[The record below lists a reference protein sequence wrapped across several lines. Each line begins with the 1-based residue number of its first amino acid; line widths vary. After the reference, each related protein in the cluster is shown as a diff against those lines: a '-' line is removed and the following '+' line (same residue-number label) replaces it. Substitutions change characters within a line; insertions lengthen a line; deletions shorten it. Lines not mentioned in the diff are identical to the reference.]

1 MENMICTIGL
11 RKLPFTQYDGQVIYT
26 EGTYNKLVNRFVLK
40 HYKWIKKIFKRH
52 SYTFC
57 YLPKLERELMKS
69 DIVRYFAPYV
79 DKSLEKTEFGNDFIL
94 NYMLHPENKT
104 MIKPMLLFHSKDT
117 EVEYPDADNQY
128 NGYILDL
135 PDDLEDKGRRE
146 RTKILKASFENAA
159 EDISSFV
166 TQAENRIMYRLR
178 EDTDSV
184 YDADAEFDRDSWKL
198 IMEIRMRIMKL
209 HQMGISDEILR
220 QVIHGNDKISRLV
233 VTHKKHIIL
242 PDYDMEIRMRPLPK
256 AVYLLFLRHRE
267 GILFK
272 CLPDYRAELSD
283 LYQELRGGRLSDKE
297 KQSVMDVTDPLNNSI
312 NEKCAR
318 IREAFLDKFDE
329 RLARHYYIDGRKGEP
344 KRIALPDNL
353 IEWQ

>member
-1 MENMICTIGL
+1 
-11 RKLPFTQYDGQVIYT
+11 
-26 EGTYNKLVNRFVLK
+26 
-40 HYKWIKKIFKRH
+40 
-52 SYTFC
+52 
-57 YLPKLERELMKS
+57 
-69 DIVRYFAPYV
+69 
-79 DKSLEKTEFGNDFIL
+79 
-94 NYMLHPENKT
+94 
-104 MIKPMLLFHSKDT
+104 
-117 EVEYPDADNQY
+117 
-128 NGYILDL
+128 
-135 PDDLEDKGRRE
+135 
-146 RTKILKASFENAA
+146 
-159 EDISSFV
+159 
-166 TQAENRIMYRLR
+166 MYRLR